1 MKIVIVDLDGVVAN
15 SDARF
20 ERAKVGARTDWS
32 VAFDP
37 TLVPLDTLIDGT
49 IATFARLAFLGY
61 TVYFLTSRPESMR
74 TATEIW
80 LAQYGLSDYKL
91 IMKPA
96 NKQFT
101 KTTIWKASVVL
112 EISKL
117 PDTTV
122 VFFVDDEQANCAA
135 VQDVLNGV
143 VCATKLE
150 DLKDL

>member
-20 ERAKVGARTDWS
+20 KRAKVGTRTDWS

-37 TLVPLDTLIDGT
+37 ALVQLDTLIDG
-49 IATFARLAFLGY
+49 ADLAVLNLEIQGY
-61 TVYFLTSRPESMR
+61 NVYFLTSRPESMR
-74 TATEIW
+74 AATEIW
-80 LAQYGLSDYKL
+80 LAQYGLLAYKL

-101 KTTIWKASVVL
+101 KTTVWKASIVL